1 MRSVY
6 GAVLLSILALALA
19 ACSGSRSR
27 DEPVG
32 KLNCPTAFIAPGL
45 DAYTMF
51 RPGVTPTT
59 NTNDIVFGV
68 KLASVRSS
76 CDSEPEGIRVT
87 TALTFF
93 AVRNDDSF
101 RQGDFTYF
109 VAVADARQNIVAKQ
123 NFALRVDF
131 ALRQK
136 QMRIYDEIT
145 EHLPLK
151 NVSLGS
157 NYAVIVGLQVSK
169 EQLNLNRQRE

>member
-6 GAVLLSILALALA
+6 SAVLLSIVALALA
-19 ACSGSRSR
+19 ACSGSR
-27 DEPVG
+27 DQAVG
-32 KLNCPTAFIAPGL
+32 HLNCPAAFIAPGL

-59 NTNDIVFGV
+59 NANDIVFGV
-68 KLASVRSS
+68 KFVSVQSV
-76 CDSEPEGIRVT
+76 CHSEPEGIRVDT
-87 TALTFF
+87 SLTFF
-93 AVRNDDSF
+93 AVRNDDNF

-131 ALRQK
+131 APRQK
-136 QMRIYDEIT
+136 QMRIFDEIT

-157 NYAVIVGLQVSK
+157 NYAIIVGLQVSRQ
-169 EQLNLNRQRE
+169 QLDLNRRRE